1 MTTRPALSCLVT
13 ALIWLLATGCAQP
26 SRDTSPA
33 TPSLSADPKL
43 HNALPSSIR
52 GNRTLRI
59 ATDASYAP
67 ASSFAPDGHT
77 IVGFEPDL
85 GAALGKILGV
95 RVTFANHSFTTLAQ
109 LLSSHRTDLVMS
121 AMTDTRAREKKIDFV
136 DYFSAGSSIIVQ
148 RGNPAGI
155 ADLSTLCG
163 HLIAL
168 ERGTVQVDLVA
179 RAQHNCTASRP
190 VIVHLY
196 PTNTD
201 ALVQIRTGRADAIL
215 TDYPPAA
222 ALVTDPR
229 TSAYY
234 QLAST
239 AQYEPGPYGIGV
251 AKDQPQL
258 RDTIASALQHLIQTG
273 AYRHILDRWGV
284 IAGALPAA
292 TTNAGQQP

>member
-1 MTTRPALSCLVT
+1 MTARPARSCLAA
-13 ALIWLLATGCAQP
+13 ALICLLATGCAQAT
-26 SRDTSPA
+26 RDTSPA
-33 TPSLSADPKL
+33 TPSLSANPKL

-52 GNRTLRI
+52 STRTLHI

-95 RVTFANHSFTTLAQ
+95 RVTFTNHSFTTLTP

-136 DYFSAGSSIIVQ
+136 DYFTAGTAIIVQ

-155 ADLSTLCG
+155 ADLSSLCG
-163 HLIAL
+163 HTVAL

-179 RAQHNCTASRP
+179 RAQHNCSASRP

-222 ALVTDPR
+222 ALVAGPH

-258 RDTIASALQHLIQTG
+258 RDAIAAALQQLIQTG
-273 AYRHILDRWGV
+273 TYHHILDKWGV
-284 IAGALPAA
+284 GAGALPAA
-292 TTNAGQQP
+292 TTNAAQKP